1 MSTPLTDYVSTLTP
15 EIIKV
20 AKEQLEEDD
29 ERRAQNVQI
38 IREWLKKQPHLR
50 SCPTDSQYLLKFLR
64 GCKYSLEKTKY
75 KMDLTLTLRTM
86 LPEFFSGWDPLKP
99 ENQKALACGSTL
111 PLPGYDRL
119 GRKVVVLRAACY
131 DPAEMKV
138 EIMQKVSFMVWELMS
153 HEEEQM
159 FITGMILVFDAE
171 GFTMSHFTQMPL
183 ALAKKMMPCW
193 EDANPIRPKSM
204 N

>member
-29 ERRAQNVQI
+29 ERRAQNVHI

-50 SCPTDSQYLLKFLR
+50 SCPTDSQYLLKYLR

-75 KMDLTLTLRTM
+75 KMDLTLTLRSI

-99 ENQKALACGSTL
+99 EVQKALSCGPSL
-111 PLPGYDRL
+111 PLPGYDHL
-119 GRKVVVLRAACY
+119 GRKVVIIRLACY
-131 DPAEMKV
+131 DPSAIKIEL
-138 EIMQKVSFMVWELMS
+138 IQRVSFMVWEILGD
-153 HEEEQM
+153 EDEQM
-159 FITGMILVFDAE
+159 FITGMVLIFDME
-171 GFTMSHFTQMPL
+171 GFTMSHFAQMPMSM
-183 ALAKKMMPCW
+183 AKKLMPCW
-193 EDANPIRPKSM
+193 EDANPLRPKSM